1 MIDHE
6 VSYTM
11 IFRFFRGARSNMI
24 NDDHIMSHHTTI
36 QAFWGFQPN
45 HHGMAMSQ
53 FQHVSAHPPHETHR
67 LCVGHHI
74 IQRPV
79 LFAILPCH
87 LATTE
92 IAEKQPTKIRSCHIV
107 KYTYI

>member
-1 MIDHE
+1 
-6 VSYTM
+6 
-11 IFRFFRGARSNMI
+11 MI

-107 KYTYI
+107 KYTYIYI